1 VKTMIRFPLVA
12 SLVVS
17 ALALAAC
24 DEDKNDLVSK
34 VLGDAGA
41 KGPSVAVASTY
52 DAAPPPPPVKKQVV
66 CATPPAVDFHGNVAL
81 ETEVRRKLQRD
92 AGTITQ
98 SDLKTIKSINL
109 SQAAVDDL
117 DPCVFP
123 LLTGVKDLFLGRGDL
138 DDLSPIAS
146 LTQLITL
153 RASLNKVTDLKP
165 LEKMTQMDRL
175 DLAHTGIH
183 DIGPLANMGALTELE
198 LDGDEVVDL
207 TPLANVKTLERLS
220 IRNTPVVDISPLK
233 NLKKLRFLYIEGSPI
248 ADTTVLN
255 GISGLKIVRKGQM

>member
-1 VKTMIRFPLVA
+1 MLRSTRTSTATRSTRENHDPL
-12 SLVVS
+12 S
-17 ALALAAC
+17 ARRIARR
-24 DEDKNDLVSK
+24 
-34 VLGDAGA
+34 LGSRGA